1 LGVINIIYP
10 ALRAFGQDNLKRR
23 LDYYLISHMG
33 FVLVG
38 IASLTELGINATV
51 LQMISHGLIAAM
63 LSSFFPVPS
72 SFFPRTDSGLN

>member
-1 LGVINIIYP
+1 LGVINIIYR
-10 ALRAFGQDNLKRR
+10 ALSAFGQDNLKRR
-23 LDYYLISHMG
+23 LAYSSISHMG

-38 IASLTELGINATV
+38 IASVTELGINVAV

-72 SFFPRTDSGLN
+72 SFFPRTDSALN

>member
-1 LGVINIIYP
+1 LGVINFIYG
-10 ALRAFGQDNLKRR
+10 ALSAFGQDNLKRR
-23 LDYYLISHMG
+23 LGYSISHMG

-38 IASLTELGINATV
+38 IASLTELGINAAV

-72 SFFPRTDSGLN
+72 SFFPRTDSALN

>member
-1 LGVINIIYP
+1 LGVINFIYG
-10 ALRAFGQDNLKRR
+10 ALSAFSQDNLKRR
-23 LDYYLISHMG
+23 LGYYSISHMG

-38 IASLTELGINATV
+38 IASVTELGINAAV

-72 SFFPRTDSGLN
+72 FFFPRTDSGLN